1 MRLSKCQVG
10 PGRCPE
16 LVPPGMVVCG
26 RHADQLALEL
36 LGATSLFNALEDAH
50 TKVQRFSAGT
60 PTLGTPDEA
69 PVPFNGRAGG
79 VRAELVGA
87 LSTAAG
93 RIATELIDALTKEA
107 DKIAAERELFQA
119 FNTERALGPW
129 LARQVPYLR
138 AHAEGA
144 ERVEYLLG
152 VLRKAARTVDRPPDR
167 VYLGRCVGEV
177 VPGGEPGEPCTEQL
191 YAVPTRPEFSCPRC
205 GWIYTLAERRAHLLG
220 LATGLQLGATDCARA
235 LAGLGLDVT
244 PSRVRDYASRGLI
257 SPAKD
262 EAGHDV
268 RVRGYAVYRVADVL
282 AVVERIAHERGR
294 DTSVIDSLRRMV
306 SPKGRTA

>member
-10 PGRCPE
+10 SGRCGE

-26 RHADQLALEL
+26 SHADQLALEL
-36 LGATSLFNALEDAH
+36 LGAGSLFNALEDAH
-50 TKVQRFSAGT
+50 IKGQRFSAGT

-69 PVPFNGRAGG
+69 PVPFNGRAGDT
-79 VRAELVGA
+79 RAELLGA
-87 LSTAAG
+87 LTTAAG
-93 RIATELIDALTKEA
+93 RIAEELLGALTDEA
-107 DKIAAERELFQA
+107 DWIAAERELYRA

-152 VLRKAARTVDRPPDR
+152 VLAKAARTVDRPADR
-167 VYLGRCVGEV
+167 VYLGRCVGTVVLGDGPEV
-177 VPGGEPGEPCTEQL
+177 PCTEEL
-191 YAVPTRPEFSCPRC
+191 YAVPTRPEFTCRRC
-205 GWIYTLAERRAHLLG
+205 GWVYTLSERRAHLLG

-244 PSRVRDYASRGLI
+244 ASRVREYASRGLI
-257 SPAKD
+257 APVQDA
-262 EAGHDV
+262 AGQAV
-268 RVRGYAVYRVADVL
+268 RVRGHAVYLVADVL

-294 DTSVIDSLRRMV
+294 DTSVVDSLRRMV
-306 SPKGRTA
+306 DGRAAR